1 MRGGGVGMANGGV
14 CEECTVEWR
23 WSLIKKIIKNV
34 LTINKAYEFERGK
47 ILNIDRCLLWLKC
60 GHKISSSVSGQIF
73 VTKY

>member
-1 MRGGGVGMANGGV
+1 MKFN
-14 CEECTVEWR
+14 
-23 WSLIKKIIKNV
+23 KKILKNV
-34 LTINKAYEFERGK
+34 LTINKAYEFERPK